1 MYKFIKIFFII
12 FGILIFLTVS
22 LILLYYILPKNY
34 ILRYNDNDSNKLTQ
48 TEKVIIKPNKEYNID
63 KNLINIDTETPL
75 MIRGY
80 LKDEKIIN
88 DPNTLIET
96 DPGIIIQIK
105 NNTDKDIEFNLY
117 Y

>member
-34 ILRYNDNDSNKLTQ
+34 MLYYKDNDNNDNKLIQ

-63 KNLINIDTETPL
+63 KNLINIDTEIPL
-75 MIRGY
+75 MIKGY
-80 LKDEKIIN
+80 LKDEEK
-88 DPNTLIET
+88 
-96 DPGIIIQIK
+96 IK
-105 NNTDKDIEFNLY
+105 NHAFCRLILNTRPL
-117 Y
+117 